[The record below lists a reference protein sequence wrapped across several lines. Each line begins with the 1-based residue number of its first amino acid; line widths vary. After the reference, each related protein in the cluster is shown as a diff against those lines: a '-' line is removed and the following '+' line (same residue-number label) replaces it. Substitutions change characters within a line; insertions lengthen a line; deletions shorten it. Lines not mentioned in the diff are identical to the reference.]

1 MSERALE
8 ITLFTLRAMA
18 NGGMHDHVSQVG
30 EAMPGGC
37 GHVSQVGE
45 AMLAG
50 CGHVSQVGVTMPA
63 SRRAVGSTLSTQEL
77 TLSYTHSEMDDILL
91 ARFKSYIKQEVQA

>member
-30 EAMPGGC
+30 VAMSAGWVWPCQLGRC
-37 GHVSQVGE
+37 DHVSR
-45 AMLAG
+45 
-50 CGHVSQVGVTMPA
+50 VGVTM
-63 SRRAVGSTLSTQEL
+63 SEL
-77 TLSYTHSEMDDILL
+77 YIIESEMDHLN
-91 ARFKSYIKQEVQA
+91 RK